1 MALPGAL
8 DPVEAFRRA
17 LCRYL
22 HDRGAIL
29 FSMVE
34 ATGQKTVKVDLIAL
48 YRRHEAEETGYL
60 RFEHVL
66 QALAECGD
74 PCMERLREMGVEE
87 IEAGPRGGH
96 VVLKVAALRKLK
108 CQFIA

>member
-1 MALPGAL
+1 MALPGAI
-8 DPVEAFRRA
+8 DPVEAFKRA

-34 ATGQKTVKVDLIAL
+34 ATGQETVKVNLIAL
-48 YRRHEAEETGYL
+48 YRRHDAEETGYL

-66 QALAECGD
+66 QALAECGET
-74 PCMERLREMGVEE
+74 CMEKLRERGVEK
-87 IEAGPRGGH
+87 IETRPRGGH
-96 VVLKVAALRKLK
+96 VVLNVAALKKLH
-108 CQFIA
+108 C